1 VGGRCRPT
9 ASGMLRLPAQTRGS
23 GEKCRGPRRASPKE
37 ESTVRE
43 REKKGGG
50 HGGDR
55 TTPVYRGA
63 RWSGSEGGPAVSGTT
78 RQEEEWGVPAARGER
93 GGVQRPRRASNGAG
107 SRPADTVAMNR
118 GVGVTDMWGLGHSTV
133 RHGKI

>member
-23 GEKCRGPRRASPKE
+23 GEKCKGPRRASPKE

-50 HGGDR
+50 MEVTGQHPFIGGHGG
-55 TTPVYRGA
+55 VGA
-63 RWSGSEGGPAVSGTT
+63 RGV
-78 RQEEEWGVPAARGER
+78 RQ
-93 GGVQRPRRASNGAG
+93 
-107 SRPADTVAMNR
+107 
-118 GVGVTDMWGLGHSTV
+118 
-133 RHGKI
+133 